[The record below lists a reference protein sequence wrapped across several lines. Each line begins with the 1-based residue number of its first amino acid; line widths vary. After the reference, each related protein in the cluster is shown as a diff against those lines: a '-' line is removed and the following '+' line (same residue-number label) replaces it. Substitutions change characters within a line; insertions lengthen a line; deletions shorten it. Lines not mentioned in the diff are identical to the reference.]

1 MRKRILPP
9 TPDAE
14 TAAGDW
20 LDLEAL
26 VEVEITSEDPN
37 HPIEAALLP
46 GDGPGWRAATPG
58 TQTIRLNFDPPQTLR
73 RIRVEFN
80 ETSVER
86 TQEYVL
92 RWSAD
97 GKEFRDVVRQQWNF
111 SPGGGADQVEDYTVE
126 LAGVAVLELEITPDI
141 SGGSAPASLERLQL
155 A

>member
-1 MRKRILPP
+1 MRKRILP
-9 TPDAE
+9 TTKDAE

-26 VEVEITSEDPN
+26 VEVEITSEDPG
-37 HPIEAALLP
+37 HPIEAALVP

-58 TQTIRLNFDPPQTLR
+58 AQTIRLNFDPPQTVS
-73 RIRVEFN
+73 RIRLEFK
-80 ETSVER
+80 EASFER
-86 TQEYVL
+86 TQEFVL

-97 GKEFRDVVRQQWNF
+97 GKDFRDVVRQQWNF
-111 SPGGGADQVEDYTVE
+111 SPGGADQVEDYTVD